1 MKTID
6 ILDEIRR
13 NNNGW
18 VNDKIKLY
26 RQREGDEISVY
37 VFANDNELDDDF
49 DYDAYGLLQDNG
61 FDMDKLDFIE
71 NDENVARYH
80 GYDNAYIFHTNYIK
94 GD

>member
-1 MKTID
+1 MSKLD
-6 ILDEIRR
+6 IQEEIIK
-13 NNNGW
+13 NNGW

-26 RQREGDEISVY
+26 RQSEGDEISVY

-71 NDENVARYH
+71 MM
-80 GYDNAYIFHTNYIK
+80 K
-94 GD
+94 M